1 MRKLILL
8 SAACCV
14 VLAALAETQEK
25 MQFNLHKAQLLIGIF

>member
-14 VLAALAETQEK
+14 VLAALAEAQEK
-25 MQFNLHKAQLLIGIF
+25 CSSTCNC